1 MYLCGHPPIFF
12 LVLSRQLA
20 HPIQCPVPTNW
31 VSSVTNVTRLW
42 GTKKSWLNACQQ
54 LSTFLLLQRICISN
68 EVQPVSN
75 STRHTFHGRKNSKA

>member
-1 MYLCGHPPIFF
+1 MYGATTLGFLKRGLHSSISSAHLLLPCIPMSCNVSLWTFIFF

-42 GTKKSWLNACQQ
+42 GTKKSWLDAW
-54 LSTFLLLQRICISN
+54 
-68 EVQPVSN
+68 
-75 STRHTFHGRKNSKA
+75 